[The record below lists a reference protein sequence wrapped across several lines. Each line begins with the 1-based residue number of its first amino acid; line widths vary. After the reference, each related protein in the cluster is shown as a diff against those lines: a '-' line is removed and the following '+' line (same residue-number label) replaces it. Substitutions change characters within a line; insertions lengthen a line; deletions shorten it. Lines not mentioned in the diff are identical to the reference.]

1 MGRLSAR
8 ARALCCV
15 RLLFF
20 WRAFVK
26 KIFVLFFLSRSSE
39 NVHEVSSV
47 AGHAVHE
54 SSSSASVASSVHSG
68 LNGSTDSLRRSR
80 TPLSLGYLDEL
91 GFFVND
97 SDEVFRDMCMPKR
110 NHLLFILFFFLFFF
124 FSFFADSVQIQEQTK
139 SALTSLL
146 NGSNANEN
154 DPVAVRLQAKAILT
168 DVAQSANADI
178 LKYDEADGI

>member
-1 MGRLSAR
+1 MSLAFSSTTAMKSF
-8 ARALCCV
+8 ATCV
-15 RLLFF
+15 CRKETTFCLF
-20 WRAFVK
+20 
-26 KIFVLFFLSRSSE
+26 
-39 NVHEVSSV
+39 
-47 AGHAVHE
+47 
-54 SSSSASVASSVHSG
+54 
-68 LNGSTDSLRRSR
+68 
-80 TPLSLGYLDEL
+80 Y
-91 GFFVND
+91 
-97 SDEVFRDMCMPKR
+97 
-110 NHLLFILFFFLFFF
+110 FFLFFF

>member
-1 MGRLSAR
+1 VGRLSAR

-15 RLLFF
+15 RLLPPPLFL
-20 WRAFVK
+20 ACLVK
-26 KIFVLFFLSRSSE
+26 KNFVLFFLSRSSE

-110 NHLLFILFFFLFFF
+110 NHLLFILFFFVFFFLFFCRLGANPG
-124 FSFFADSVQIQEQTK
+124 ADQVSSYIVVERVQCQRERPSRCP
-139 SALTSLL
+139 SAS
-146 NGSNANEN
+146 
-154 DPVAVRLQAKAILT
+154 
-168 DVAQSANADI
+168 
-178 LKYDEADGI
+178 